1 MPVRASARISPP
13 VVEFAVVMR
22 VINLFTTAAAKVET
36 MSGFKKPNFVDR
48 QDSAAKAKRAALE
61 KFRASAADPAFEERL
76 GVRIAGAAKRSAAR
90 NVRETEKVEN
100 KLREAERAQ
109 QAERDA
115 AIQAEHAAAESAN
128 REAERKAARD
138 ARYAARKSRS
148 KR

>member
-1 MPVRASARISPP
+1 
-13 VVEFAVVMR
+13 
-22 VINLFTTAAAKVET
+22 

-48 QDSAAKAKRAALE
+48 QNTTAKAKKAALE

-76 GVRIAGAAKRSAAR
+76 GARIADAVKRRAAR
-90 NVRETEKVEN
+90 NVREMEKVEN
-100 KLREAERAQ
+100 KLRDAERAQ

-115 AIQAEHAAAESAN
+115 AMQAEHAAAESAK
-128 REAERKAARD
+128 REATLRAEQKAARD

>member
-1 MPVRASARISPP
+1 
-13 VVEFAVVMR
+13 
-22 VINLFTTAAAKVET
+22 

-48 QDSAAKAKRAALE
+48 RNTAAKAKKAALE

-76 GVRIAGAAKRSAAR
+76 GARIAGAVKRRAAR
-90 NVRETEKVEN
+90 NVREMEKVEN
-100 KLREAERAQ
+100 KLHAEVENKLHAERAQ

-115 AIQAEHAAAESAN
+115 AMQAEHAAAESAN
-128 REAERKAARD
+128 REATLRAEQKAARD

>member
-1 MPVRASARISPP
+1 
-13 VVEFAVVMR
+13 
-22 VINLFTTAAAKVET
+22 

-76 GVRIAGAAKRSAAR
+76 GVRIAGAVKRRAAK
-90 NVRETEKVEN
+90 NVREIEKVEN
-100 KLREAERAQ
+100 KLRNAERAQ

-115 AIQAEHAAAESAN
+115 AHAAAESAN
-128 REAERKAARD
+128 REASLRAEQKAARD

>member
-1 MPVRASARISPP
+1 
-13 VVEFAVVMR
+13 
-22 VINLFTTAAAKVET
+22 

-48 QDSAAKAKRAALE
+48 RNTAAKAKKAALE

-76 GVRIAGAAKRSAAR
+76 GARIAGAVKRRTAR
-90 NVRETEKVEN
+90 NVREMEKVEN
-100 KLREAERAQ
+100 KLHAEVENKLHAERAQ

-115 AIQAEHAAAESAN
+115 AIQAGHAAAESAN